1 MSSESSI
8 LDDQVID
15 NSVMLLQSSTKL
27 LERIH
32 SYLVQNPLEM
42 ITVEEFVTFAELLF
56 KANDLAYELIR
67 LVKNKGNACERG

>member
-8 LDDQVID
+8 LDDQMID

-32 SYLVQNPLEM
+32 SYLVQNPLKI
-42 ITVEEFVTFAELLF
+42 ITVEELLGSVKLLPPLVGRFVST
-56 KANDLAYELIR
+56 
-67 LVKNKGNACERG
+67 

>member
-8 LDDQVID
+8 LGDQMID

-32 SYLVQNPLEM
+32 SYLVQNPLRM

>member
-1 MSSESSI
+1 MSSDSSI
-8 LDDQVID
+8 INDQMID
-15 NSVMLLQSSTKL
+15 NSVMQLQSSTKL

-42 ITVEEFVTFAELLF
+42 ITVEEFETVAELLF
-56 KANDLAYELIR
+56 KSNDLVYELIR